1 MYLICLWF
9 YESYKNSTDVEL
21 AAVFLVEDL
30 YVEEKEQ

>member
-9 YESYKNSTDVEL
+9 NESYKYSTDVEL